1 VGVTGSSPVEG
12 FFFLIIGVLE
22 MGKKNKGAVELISLI
37 CTETGLRN
45 YTTKKDRRNTPEKLE
60 LMKYCPKL
68 RKHTLHRE
76 GKIK

>member
-1 VGVTGSSPVEG
+1 
-12 FFFLIIGVLE
+12 
-22 MGKKNKGAVELISLI
+22 MAKKSKGGIELVALVCS
-37 CTETGLRN
+37 ETGLRN
-45 YTTKKDRRNTPEKLE
+45 YTTKKNRRNNPEKLE

>member
-1 VGVTGSSPVEG
+1 
-12 FFFLIIGVLE
+12 
-22 MGKKNKGAVELISLI
+22 MAKKSKGGVELIALV
-37 CTETGLRN
+37 CTETWLRN
-45 YTTKKDRRNTPEKLE
+45 YTTKKNRRNNPEKLE

>member
-1 VGVTGSSPVEG
+1 
-12 FFFLIIGVLE
+12 
-22 MGKKNKGAVELISLI
+22 MAKKSKGGVELIALV

-45 YTTKKDRRNTPEKLE
+45 YTTKKNRRNNPEKLE

-68 RKHTLHRE
+68 RKHNLQRE

>member
-1 VGVTGSSPVEG
+1 
-12 FFFLIIGVLE
+12 
-22 MGKKNKGAVELISLI
+22 MAKKSKGGVELIALV

-45 YTTKKDRRNTPEKLE
+45 YTKKLE

>member
-1 VGVTGSSPVEG
+1 
-12 FFFLIIGVLE
+12 LVLWSIK
-22 MGKKNKGAVELISLI
+22 MAKKSKGGVELIALV

-45 YTTKKDRRNTPEKLE
+45 YTTKKNRRNNPEKLE

>member
-1 VGVTGSSPVEG
+1 
-12 FFFLIIGVLE
+12 
-22 MGKKNKGAVELISLI
+22 MAKKSKGGVELIALV

-45 YTTKKDRRNTPEKLE
+45 YTTKKNRRNNPEKQE

>member
-1 VGVTGSSPVEG
+1 
-12 FFFLIIGVLE
+12 
-22 MGKKNKGAVELISLI
+22 MAKKSKGGVELIALV

-45 YTTKKDRRNTPEKLE
+45 YTNKKNRRNNPEKLE

>member
-1 VGVTGSSPVEG
+1 
-12 FFFLIIGVLE
+12 
-22 MGKKNKGAVELISLI
+22 MAKKSKGGVELVALVCS
-37 CTETGLRN
+37 ETGLRN
-45 YTTKKDRRNTPEKLE
+45 YTTKKNRRNNPEKLE

>member
-1 VGVTGSSPVEG
+1 
-12 FFFLIIGVLE
+12 
-22 MGKKNKGAVELISLI
+22 MAKKSKGGIELVALV
-37 CTETGLRN
+37 CTETSLRN
-45 YTTKKDRRNTPEKLE
+45 YTTKKNRRNNPEKLE

>member
-1 VGVTGSSPVEG
+1 
-12 FFFLIIGVLE
+12 
-22 MGKKNKGAVELISLI
+22 MAKKSKGAVELIALV

-45 YTTKKDRRNTPEKLE
+45 YTTQKNRREHPEKLE
-60 LMKYCPKL
+60 LMKFCPKL

>member
-1 VGVTGSSPVEG
+1 LVSWSQT
-12 FFFLIIGVLE
+12 
-22 MGKKNKGAVELISLI
+22 MAKKSKGGVELIALV
-37 CTETGLRN
+37 CTETCLRN
-45 YTTKKDRRNTPEKLE
+45 YTTKKNRRNNPEKLE

>member
-1 VGVTGSSPVEG
+1 
-12 FFFLIIGVLE
+12 
-22 MGKKNKGAVELISLI
+22 MGKKSKGAVELISLV

-45 YTTKKDRRNTPEKLE
+45 YTTKKNRRNTPEKLE

>member
-1 VGVTGSSPVEG
+1 
-12 FFFLIIGVLE
+12 
-22 MGKKNKGAVELISLI
+22 MAKKSKGGVELIALV

-45 YTTKKDRRNTPEKLE
+45 YTTKKNRRNNPEKLE

-76 GKIK
+76 GTIK

>member
-1 VGVTGSSPVEG
+1 M
-12 FFFLIIGVLE
+12 VLWSIK
-22 MGKKNKGAVELISLI
+22 MAKKSKGGVELIALV

-45 YTTKKDRRNTPEKLE
+45 YTTKKNRRNNPEKLE

>member
-1 VGVTGSSPVEG
+1 LWS
-12 FFFLIIGVLE
+12 IK
-22 MGKKNKGAVELISLI
+22 MAKKSKGGVELIALV

-45 YTTKKDRRNTPEKLE
+45 YTTKKNRRNNPEKLE